1 MKNLSKI
8 LSWLFFFSIIYV
20 ITFSSV
26 VFAESNTSLKST
38 KNRLVTIFKQNS
50 KAINLTEALIL
61 VSKDWDSSLDEKSLK
76 QEIEQLVALVKNKLT
91 KQSTAQDIVNILKQT
106 IHQEKGYRYTDQV
119 DERGIPVNKDELFLH
134 GMLKSKLGYC
144 MNLSLLYLIIGNELN
159 LPLYGVALPNHFF
172 VRYDSGNDQ
181 INIESTEMG
190 ASYPDSFYENR
201 FDIKFDAKT
210 PFFTQSLNKKQS
222 LGAYLSNVGMVYHK
236 NARPQK
242 S

>member
-1 MKNLSKI
+1 MMKNLSKI

-106 IHQEKGYRYTDQV
+106 IHQEKGIVIQ
-119 DERGIPVNKDELFLH
+119 IK
-134 GMLKSKLGYC
+134 M
-144 MNLSLLYLIIGNELN
+144 MNVEYL
-159 LPLYGVALPNHFF
+159 
-172 VRYDSGNDQ
+172 
-181 INIESTEMG
+181 
-190 ASYPDSFYENR
+190 
-201 FDIKFDAKT
+201 
-210 PFFTQSLNKKQS
+210 
-222 LGAYLSNVGMVYHK
+222 
-236 NARPQK
+236 
-242 S
+242 